1 MIFRHI
7 YKLTHTYAQSYLDN
21 YNDWLINFNSILKLL
36 CYMKVIKSF
45 SQWKLIKLK
54 YELLAS
60 IISISYFEE
69 VQYMIIYF
77 NLDIYHYFNLLTTL
91 LPTAAWSLLFNY
103 SANLWSL
110 FFFFSSSSSLLV
122 VPLFIPNLIALSCLL
137 TSYSPLDS

>member
-77 NLDIYHYFNLLTTL
+77 NLDISLFQSFDNSITYSCLIITIQLFSKSLK
-91 LPTAAWSLLFNY
+91 SFLLFFLLLIIISCSTIHPKPY
-103 SANLWSL
+103 
-110 FFFFSSSSSLLV
+110 SSLL
-122 VPLFIPNLIALSCLL
+122 PFNILL
-137 TSYSPLDS
+137 TFG